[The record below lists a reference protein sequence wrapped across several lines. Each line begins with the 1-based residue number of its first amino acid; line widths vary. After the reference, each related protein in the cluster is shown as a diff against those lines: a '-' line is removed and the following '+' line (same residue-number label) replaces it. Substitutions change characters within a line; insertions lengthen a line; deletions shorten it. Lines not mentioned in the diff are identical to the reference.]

1 MIHLPLRWIIL
12 LYKNPHM
19 FSLFKK
25 REFFSAED
33 KAQIVEA
40 IRMAEKETS
49 GEIRIYVE
57 SKNAYIDAID
67 RASEIF
73 FKLKMQ
79 ETVHRNAV
87 LLYIAMDH
95 HELALFAD
103 EGIYQKAGAAYW
115 DAAVKNMIA
124 GFTKDNI
131 SNGIEQ
137 CVRQIGETL
146 KEKFPYIPTEDKNEL
161 PDDMVFGK

>member
-1 MIHLPLRWIIL
+1 MGIFP
-12 LYKNPHM
+12 
-19 FSLFKK
+19 FFKK

-57 SKNAYIDAID
+57 SKNPFVDPID
-67 RASEIF
+67 RAAEIF

-79 ETVHRNAV
+79 DTDHRNAV
-87 LLYIAMDH
+87 LLYIAMKH

-115 DAAVKNMIA
+115 DNAVKNMIA
-124 GFTKDNI
+124 QFTKDNI

-137 CVRQIGETL
+137 CVKQIGETL
-146 KEKFPYIPTEDKNEL
+146 KEKFTYIPTEDKNEL
-161 PDDMVFGK
+161 PDEIVFGK

>member
-1 MIHLPLRWIIL
+1 MGI
-12 LYKNPHM
+12 
-19 FSLFKK
+19 FSFFKK
-25 REFFSAED
+25 REFFSAAD

-40 IRMAEKETS
+40 IRVAEKETS

-57 SKNAYIDAID
+57 SKNAYVDAID
-67 RASEIF
+67 RAAEIF

-79 ETVHRNAV
+79 ETDHRNAV
-87 LLYIAMDH
+87 LLYIAIDH

-103 EGIYQKAGAAYW
+103 EGIYQKAGAEYW
-115 DAAVKNMIA
+115 DTAVKNMLA
-124 GFTKDNI
+124 QFTKDNI

-137 CVRQIGETL
+137 CVKQIGETL

-161 PDDMVFGK
+161 PDEIVFGK

>member
-1 MIHLPLRWIIL
+1 
-12 LYKNPHM
+12 M

-25 REFFSAED
+25 KEFFSAAD

-40 IRMAEKETS
+40 IRMAEEETS

-57 SKNAYIDAID
+57 SKNAYVDAID
-67 RASEIF
+67 RAAEIF

-79 ETVHRNAV
+79 ETDHRNAV

-103 EGIYQKAGAAYW
+103 EGIYQKAGKAYW
-115 DAAVKNMIA
+115 DDAVKNMLA
-124 GFTKDNI
+124 QFTKENI

-137 CVRQIGETL
+137 CVTQIGETL

-161 PDDMVFGK
+161 PDEIVFGK

>member
-1 MIHLPLRWIIL
+1 
-12 LYKNPHM
+12 M

-33 KAQIVEA
+33 KEQIVQA

-57 SKNAYIDAID
+57 SKNPFMDAID
-67 RASEIF
+67 RAAEIF

-79 ETVHRNAV
+79 ETDHRNAV
-87 LLYIAMDH
+87 LLYIAMKD

-115 DAAVKNMIA
+115 DEEVKKMLSQ
-124 GFTKDNI
+124 FTKDNI
-131 SNGIEQ
+131 SNGITQ
-137 CVRQIGETL
+137 CVKEIGETL
-146 KEKFPYIPTEDKNEL
+146 KEKFPYIPKEDKNEL
-161 PDDMVFGK
+161 PDEIVFGK

>member
-1 MIHLPLRWIIL
+1 MGI
-12 LYKNPHM
+12 
-19 FSLFKK
+19 FSFFNN
-25 REFFSAED
+25 REFFSAKD

-40 IRMAEKETS
+40 IRLAEKETS

-57 SKNAYIDAID
+57 AKNPFMDAID
-67 RASEIF
+67 RAAEIF

-79 ETVHRNAV
+79 ETDHRNAV

-115 DAAVKNMIA
+115 DNAVKNMLSQ
-124 GFTKDNI
+124 FTKENI

-137 CVRQIGETL
+137 CIAQIGQTL

-161 PDDMVFGK
+161 PDEIVFGS

>member
-1 MIHLPLRWIIL
+1 
-12 LYKNPHM
+12 M

-25 REFFSAED
+25 KEFFSAKD
-33 KAQIVEA
+33 KEQIVEA

-57 SKNAYIDAID
+57 SKNSYVDPID
-67 RASEIF
+67 RAAEVF

-79 ETVHRNAV
+79 DTDHRNAV

-103 EGIYQKAGAAYW
+103 EGIYQKAGKAYW
-115 DAAVKNMIA
+115 DEEVKKMLA
-124 GFTKDNI
+124 QFTKHNI
-131 SNGIEQ
+131 SNGITQ
-137 CVRQIGETL
+137 CVKEIGET
-146 KEKFPYIPTEDKNEL
+146 
-161 PDDMVFGK
+161 

>member
-1 MIHLPLRWIIL
+1 MGIFP
-12 LYKNPHM
+12 
-19 FSLFKK
+19 FFKK
-25 REFFSAED
+25 RDFFSDAD

-40 IRMAEKETS
+40 IRIAEKETS

-57 SKNAYIDAID
+57 SKNPFVEPID
-67 RASEIF
+67 RAAEIF
-73 FKLKMQ
+73 FKLKMEQ
-79 ETVHRNAV
+79 TDLRNAV

-103 EGIYQKAGAAYW
+103 EGIYQKAGAEYW
-115 DAAVKNMIA
+115 DNAVKNMIA
-124 GFTKDNI
+124 QFTKHNI

-137 CVRQIGETL
+137 CVLQIGATL

-161 PDDMVFGK
+161 PDEIVFGK

>member
-1 MIHLPLRWIIL
+1 
-12 LYKNPHM
+12 M

-25 REFFSAED
+25 KEFFSAAD

-57 SKNAYIDAID
+57 SKNPFVDAID
-67 RASEIF
+67 RAAEIF

-79 ETVHRNAV
+79 NTDHRNAV

-103 EGIYQKAGAAYW
+103 EGIYQKAGAEYW
-115 DAAVKNMIA
+115 NASVKSMLA
-124 GFTKDNI
+124 QFTKDTI
-131 SNGIEQ
+131 SNGIAQ
-137 CVRQIGETL
+137 CVIEVGEIL
-146 KEKFPYIPTEDKNEL
+146 KEKFPYTPTEDKNEL
-161 PDDMVFGK
+161 PDEIVFGK